1 MSDNFEK
8 LELNEE
14 NVLRLLKDCI
24 KTDSTRKSFSDN
36 FYSDKLKSKAPMLEF
51 DIDKIGEH
59 NKSINYLLGQL
70 HAVHTHKETMSISY
84 GIMDYKGNNWTKNN
98 MALFALYYL
107 GTASD
112 NLPYFS
118 QGNGGSLTVLEI
130 QYHRLKPTF
139 WPPQKEDREPGN
151 D

>member
-14 NVLRLLKDCI
+14 NVLRLLKACR
-24 KTDSTRKSFSDN
+24 KTDSTRKSISNN
-36 FYSDKLKSKAPMLEF
+36 FYAGDLKSKAPTLEF
-51 DIDKIGEH
+51 DVDKVAEH
-59 NKSINYLLGQL
+59 KNSIRYLLGQL
-70 HAVHTHKETMSISY
+70 HAVHTHKKSMSIPY

-98 MALFALYYL
+98 MVLFALYYL
-107 GTASD
+107 GTVSFS
-112 NLPYFS
+112 LPHFT
-118 QGNGGSLTVLEI
+118 QGNGGAVSLIEY
-130 QYHRLKPTF
+130 QPNLKPTF